1 MAGGGGGGGSPSPV
15 AASAAPVQ
23 VRCAGCRGVL
33 AVAPGMT
40 EFICPKCRMA
50 QRLPPELMPPSPP
63 KASPT
68 PPPQPQPHPQ
78 LQPPPPP
85 APLPPPSRRSAPRA
99 QGVDPTKI
107 QLPCARC
114 KAILNVPHG
123 LARFR
128 CPQCD
133 VDLAVDLSKLRN
145 FLATAGPGFA
155 PPLPLPPPPPPPM
168 PPIPLPH
175 MPFLPMMPHV
185 PVPMPPMASPAEL
198 PEEINEVAVDVER
211 EEDEGGTVGETF
223 MDYRPPK
230 LSLGLP
236 HPDPVVETS
245 SLSAVQPPEPT
256 YDLTIMDELDET
268 KVLSCL
274 QIETIVYAS
283 QRHLYHLPTG
293 ARAGFFIGDGAGVGK
308 GRTIAGLIWENW
320 KQGRHKALWISIGSD
335 LKYDARRDLDDV
347 GAKYVEVHALNKL
360 PYSKIDSKAV
370 GITTGVI
377 FVTYSS
383 LIASSEKGRS
393 RLQQLI
399 EWCGSEFDGLLVFDE
414 CHKAKNLIP
423 EAGSQPTR
431 TGKAVLEIQEMLP
444 EARVVYCSATGASEP
459 RNLGYMVRLG
469 LWGDGTSFQNFQ
481 KFLGALEKGGVGAL
495 ELVAMDMK
503 ARGMYV
509 CRTLSYKG
517 AAFATVEA
525 PLEERMMNMYR
536 KAAEFWAELRVELL
550 SAIEYYAEDKGNS
563 SQIWRLYWASHQRF
577 FRHMCM
583 SAKVPAVVRLVKEAL
598 AEEKCV
604 VIGLQSTGEAR
615 TEEAISKYGVEME
628 DFVSGPRELLL
639 KLVDDNYPLPPKP
652 DCFQQVGDE
661 KVAEVQRKRHYG
673 PDVCFKG
680 QARKLAKM
688 EDESDDGTDEYSLL
702 NSWIDILGK
711 EELPEVAKDSS
722 VTSGRSRVLSRDASR
737 GSRRRQRSCSTMAGC
752 DVAAD
757 AVRKELSISGDGG
770 LESVDGKDNKQRVR
784 DPTLLVDRAGS
795 ATGRRGGGGLT
806 LIGKADPG
814 DGLGN
819 DDGWLSFEK
828 FSSSIHILMQW
839 GLPITSMSMVYVH
852 THSLLLESYTTPVK
866 SQRETE
872 SDHESTES
880 EEEFNMCQICN
891 TEELNAIL
899 GEDDVAPLY
908 WLRRTCSP
916 WLSDSSLD
924 WYDTAVE
931 RKSNILQIIRS
942 LDLPNNPLDDI
953 IDQLGGPYN
962 VAEITGRRGMLVRA
976 SDGKG
981 VVYQTRN
988 KKEVALDMINIHEK
1002 QQFMDGEK
1010 LVAIISEA
1018 GSADR
1023 AIQQF
1028 GRTHRSNQ
1036 NSAPEYRLLFT
1047 NLGGEKRFA
1056 SIVAKRLESL
1066 GALTQG
1072 DRRAGPSLSA
1082 FNYDSTYGKK
1092 ALMMM
1097 YRGILE
1103 QDGLPVLPSGCSED
1117 QASLQGFITKAKA
1130 ALVSVGII
1138 RDALMCWLWS
1148 VLKLFDLFTS
1158 ILDIVI
1164 QNARS
1169 EGQLDS
1175 GIVDIKAKSVKMKE
1189 SPKTVHVDSLS
1200 GASTVLFTFTI
1211 DRGFTWESANAIL
1224 EERQK
1229 DGAGYSDVGFYESRR
1244 EWMGRRHY
1252 MLAFEG
1258 STEGMYRVIR
1268 PAVGEALREMP
1279 LVELKSKYRKVS
1291 SIDKI
1296 GNGWQEEY
1304 DASSKQCMH
1313 GPKCKLGSYCTVGRR
1328 LQEIN
1333 ILGGL
1338 ILPVWGIVEKA
1349 LAKQVRQIHKRIRV
1363 ARLETNDNERIVGL
1377 MIPNSAVESVL
1388 EGLQWVQDIDD

>member
-688 EDESDDGTDEYSLL
+688 EDESDDGTDEYSL
-702 NSWIDILGK
+702 
-711 EELPEVAKDSS
+711 P
-722 VTSGRSRVLSRDASR
+722 
-737 GSRRRQRSCSTMAGC
+737 
-752 DVAAD
+752 
-757 AVRKELSISGDGG
+757 
-770 LESVDGKDNKQRVR
+770 
-784 DPTLLVDRAGS
+784 
-795 ATGRRGGGGLT
+795 
-806 LIGKADPG
+806 
-814 DGLGN
+814 
-819 DDGWLSFEK
+819 
-828 FSSSIHILMQW
+828 
-839 GLPITSMSMVYVH
+839 
-852 THSLLLESYTTPVK
+852 
-866 SQRETE
+866 E

-891 TEELNAIL
+891 TEEEKTMLLHCTGCAAHVHPGCLIPPWTGML
-899 GEDDVAPLY
+899 ADDWSCYSCKEKVESYFKERDAY
-908 WLRRTCSP
+908 ITE
-916 WLSDSSLD
+916 LSKR
-924 WYDTAVE
+924 YDTAVE

-1018 GSADR
+1018 GSAGVSLHADRRAKNQRRRVHITLELPWSADR

-1138 RDALMCWLWS
+1138 RDALMCNGKNGGKLTGRIFDS
-1148 VLKLFDLFTS
+1148 DLHDIGRFLNRILGLAPDIQNRLFDLFTS